1 MYANA
6 VVKYAGGKEVRVFCS
21 PGARLSN
28 IYTAVEFPA
37 LKAAFEA
44 GRIGILNYPCAPQVK
59 WNAGN
64 QEVETI
70 QKADPAI
77 EVGGIPGTYKPTVG
91 GITARA
97 DAIKTANTLLKV
109 RQKQA
114 DPNRTP

>member
-1 MYANA
+1 M
-6 VVKYAGGKEVRVFCS
+6 
-21 PGARLSN
+21 SN

-70 QKADPAI
+70 EKADPAI
-77 EVGGIPGTYKPTVG
+77 KVGGIDGTYRPIAG
-91 GITARA
+91 GITART
-97 DAIKTANTLLKV
+97 DAIKTADRLLAE
-109 RQKQA
+109 RQQQA
-114 DPNRTP
+114 NPNRTP